1 MPELPEVETVK
12 EGLKQNIIN
21 KTISNVNISDKN
33 LRFPYPDNFTQNLI
47 SATVKDIRRRAR
59 YLFIELSNKKI
70 LIIHLGMSGKLNY
83 FNHEHQKKAKHDH
96 ILINFS
102 DNTSLIYNDT
112 RRFGFADISE
122 LGEINNHKMIKNLGP
137 EPLSDDFNKKYLKNI
152 LKNKN
157 MNIKTAMMDNK
168 IVVGVGN
175 IYINE
180 SLFLSTICPKRN
192 ANSLTN
198 IEIEKLIQNI
208 KSILTRA
215 IKSGGST
222 LRDYVNLTGDI
233 GNFQFDFK
241 VYGRYNEECTNCKNS
256 ISRIKQNGR
265 STFYC
270 NKCQK

>member
-112 RRFGFADISE
+112 RRFGFADISTAE
-122 LGEINNHKMIKNLGP
+122 EINNHKMIKNLGP
-137 EPLSDDFNKKYLKNI
+137 EPLSDDFNKKYSK
-152 LKNKN
+152 K
-157 MNIKTAMMDNK
+157 
-168 IVVGVGN
+168 
-175 IYINE
+175 
-180 SLFLSTICPKRN
+180 
-192 ANSLTN
+192 
-198 IEIEKLIQNI
+198 
-208 KSILTRA
+208 
-215 IKSGGST
+215 
-222 LRDYVNLTGDI
+222 
-233 GNFQFDFK
+233 
-241 VYGRYNEECTNCKNS
+241 
-256 ISRIKQNGR
+256 
-265 STFYC
+265 
-270 NKCQK
+270 